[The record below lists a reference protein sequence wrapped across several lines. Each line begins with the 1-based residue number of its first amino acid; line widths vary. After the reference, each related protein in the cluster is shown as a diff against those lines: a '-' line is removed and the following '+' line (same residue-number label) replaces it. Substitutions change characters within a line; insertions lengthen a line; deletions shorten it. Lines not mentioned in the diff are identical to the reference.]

1 MKRKVK
7 RAALEW
13 DDFVLREQLESL
25 MYADRSLR
33 GDPMKDKFIDE
44 LNFKNF
50 LRLSRNK
57 TSKLFVGITSKKIK
71 FIIHPKFFD
80 AKNIISDP
88 FIHNL
93 KRKPS
98 MFHDLSIQMNISLK
112 RDIVE
117 QCQTSN
123 TPNHTNY

>member
-1 MKRKVK
+1 
-7 RAALEW
+7 
-13 DDFVLREQLESL
+13 
-25 MYADRSLR
+25 MYIERLLR
-33 GDPMKDKFIDE
+33 GDTIKENLIDE
-44 LNFKNF
+44 LNFKNC
-50 LRLSRNK
+50 LCLSRNK

-98 MFHDLSIQMNISLK
+98 MFHDLSIQMNI
-112 RDIVE
+112 
-117 QCQTSN
+117 
-123 TPNHTNY
+123 